1 MRRCTEKRRQVRICL
16 VSLIFF
22 AVQYTAGVVMVFNCR
37 ETFCADREALDQ
49 RCRGSCTRGHLARRG
64 EGGHHPCA
72 RTPSCTTSQCRH
84 PSAQSV
90 MCAESPLIADKDR
103 LPIPPLPTFM
113 RTHTSMRTQARTNNV
128 RAHSRAPSQQ
138 KKTGLGSAVL
148 ARGARAVTPPGA
160 HHENDLGRSNAVG
173 CEVERSTSRLVG
185 RRGGEV
191 EVRANVGFPEAV
203 RVVVLCRPVAV
214 VTPSRAPPRI
224 RERARNKS
232 CLSTR
237 TLEGA
242 HLRRRRRRVELCA
255 TQVLRSLRRRGAVAG
270 RLDLWRGRVCHGVSW
285 LYSS

>member
-1 MRRCTEKRRQVRICL
+1 MCSYSILHHFPVSSSKCSICDVRRV
-16 VSLIFF
+16 
-22 AVQYTAGVVMVFNCR
+22 AANCR
-37 ETFCADREALDQ
+37 QKSPPPFPLFPPSCAH
-49 RCRGSCTRGHLARRG
+49 TP
-64 EGGHHPCA
+64 PCA
-72 RTPSCTTSQCRH
+72 H
-84 PSAQSV
+84 
-90 MCAESPLIADKDR
+90 K
-103 LPIPPLPTFM
+103 
-113 RTHTSMRTQARTNNV
+113 HARTTCV
-128 RAHSRAPSQQ
+128 AHSRAPSQQ

-232 CLSTR
+232 CLSKDSGGCALAKATSASR
-237 TLEGA
+237 TLRHASPSIPPASWGG
-242 HLRRRRRRVELCA
+242 RRA
-255 TQVLRSLRRRGAVAG
+255 SRSLAGPCLPWCLVAI
-270 RLDLWRGRVCHGVSW
+270 L
-285 LYSS
+285 